1 MKIYENYPEILK
13 FNTKIEDKRFKNNI
27 SQLLVEKTIFMP
39 TDDFLINDYES
50 AGGLEVVEVKE
61 NKGKDL
67 VSVKGKYTEDTIELV
82 VDKKLRYR
90 NLSYNTAYI
99 LFQIF
104 LEGFYG
110 NVKTNLFLSEDKA
123 YITLLNYT
131 SDIDP
136 ELFDEMINY
145 AIESNLPITNKAG
158 ITEVAGLGTVINSYM
173 NFDNTYK
180 IRRFKA
186 LDVDRDGK
194 NTVISISAGN
204 NWQKT
209 FTMVNYYK
217 FKERRIEK
225 WQ

>member
-1 MKIYENYPEILK
+1 MKIYEKYPEILTFTAEVK
-13 FNTKIEDKRFKNNI
+13 DQRFKNNI

-39 TDDFLINDYES
+39 SDDFLINDYKT

-67 VSVKGKYTEDTIELV
+67 ISVKGKYTEDTIELV
-82 VDKKLRYR
+82 VDKALRYR

-123 YITLLNYT
+123 YITLLDCT
-131 SDIDP
+131 SDIDA

-145 AIESNLPITNKAG
+145 AIDSNLPITTKAG
-158 ITEVAGLGTVINSYM
+158 ITEVAGLGTVINSYI
-173 NFDNTYK
+173 NFDNIYK
-180 IRRFKA
+180 TRRFKV
-186 LDVDRDGK
+186 LDIRKEGK
-194 NTVISISAGN
+194 NTIISFATG
-204 NWQKT
+204 
-209 FTMVNYYK
+209 
-217 FKERRIEK
+217 R
-225 WQ
+225 

>member
-1 MKIYENYPEILK
+1 MKIYEKYPEILSFTAEVK
-13 FNTKIEDKRFKNNI
+13 DKRFKNNI

-39 TDDFLINDYES
+39 SDDFLINDYKT
-50 AGGLEVVEVKE
+50 AGDLEVVEVKE

-67 VSVKGKYTEDTIELV
+67 ISVKGKYTEDTIELV

-110 NVKTNLFLSEDKA
+110 KVKTNLFLSEDKA

-173 NFDNTYK
+173 NFDNTFK
-180 IRRFKA
+180 IRRFKV
-186 LDVDRDGK
+186 LDVNKDGK
-194 NTVISISAGN
+194 NTIISISAGN
-204 NWQKT
+204 N
-209 FTMVNYYK
+209 
-217 FKERRIEK
+217 
-225 WQ
+225 